1 MLRLSTALVASVLLA
16 GLSAC
21 APSPDAIA
29 PVSMGNAFAA
39 MSCEQAAVDLAAAQQ
54 NVETLSAAQRG
65 AVAGD
70 AIGVFL
76 IGVPM
81 SSLTG
86 GNKAGQLGAEKGK
99 VLSLEARMR
108 SC

>member
-1 MLRLSTALVASVLLA
+1 MLRLTTSVLVLSA
-16 GLSAC
+16 AAALSAC
-21 APSPDAIA
+21 AKGPDSIA

-39 MSCEQAAVDLAAAQQ
+39 MDCRQAAGDLQVARQ
-54 NVETLSAAQRG
+54 NVETLSSAQRG

-76 IGVPM
+76 LGIPVG
-81 SSLTG
+81 SLTG
-86 GNKAGQLGAEKGK
+86 GDKAGELGAEKGK
-99 VLSLEARMR
+99 VLALEARMR